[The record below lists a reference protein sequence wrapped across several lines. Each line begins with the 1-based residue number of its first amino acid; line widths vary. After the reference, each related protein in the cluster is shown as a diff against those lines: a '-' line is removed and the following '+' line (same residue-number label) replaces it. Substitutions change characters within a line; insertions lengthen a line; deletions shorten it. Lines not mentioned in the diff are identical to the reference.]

1 MVLSS
6 FLANQADPDFAH
18 TTTFLEMMFLNF
30 VAYCTD
36 NQYCGFY
43 NLTTSTKHYC
53 MVLKLIYLV

>member
-6 FLANQADPDFAH
+6 FLATQADPDFAK
-18 TTTFLEMMFLNF
+18 TTTFLEMMVLHF
-30 VAYCTD
+30 VAYGTVTD

-53 MVLKLIYLV
+53 MD